1 MTHPLD
7 GLLAF
12 LGALAFIGAIIGI
25 PISMAFEW
33 SMNVTDKSFD
43 KIAHKSTYP
52 ITATVSIITA
62 VLFVIVIALAFI
74 NQALP

>member
-25 PISMAFEW
+25 PICMAFEW
-33 SMNVTDKSFD
+33 SMNATDKSFD
-43 KIAHKSTYP
+43 RIAHKSKYP
-52 ITATVSIITA
+52 ITATVTVITA
-62 VLFVIVIALAFI
+62 GLFIIVIALAFI

>member
-33 SMNVTDKSFD
+33 SMNDTDKYFD
-43 KIAHKSTYP
+43 KNHKSEYP
-52 ITATVSIITA
+52 ITATVSIITT
-62 VLFVIVIALAFI
+62 VLFVIVIALAFV

>member
-25 PISMAFEW
+25 PICMAFEW
-33 SMNVTDKSFD
+33 SMNATDTSFD
-43 KIAHKSTYP
+43 KNHKSTYP
-52 ITATVSIITA
+52 VTATVIIITA
-62 VLFVIVIALAFI
+62 VLFIIVIVLAFI

>member
-12 LGALAFIGAIIGI
+12 LGALAFIGAIMGI
-25 PISMAFEW
+25 PICFAFEW
-33 SMNVTDKSFD
+33 SMNETDKYFD
-43 KIAHKSTYP
+43 KSHKSEYP
-52 ITATVSIITA
+52 ITATVIIITA
-62 VLFVIVIALAFI
+62 VLLIIVIALAFI